1 MSQLDQLD
9 HIAARAV
16 DSVHVAVATRA
27 PIADVSRLVAARR
40 RGLAFRFAMG
50 TAALVALVGL
60 AGVLQIQ
67 ETSDPVQPA
76 TTTSVGPTTTVT
88 PDTPD
93 NPVIPIPEGPVV
105 TTMPIAEPPAT
116 EPPVAEPPTT
126 TPPVTEPPDT
136 TPPPLTITSPENGA
150 FVEKTAVTFK
160 GTTEPGAT
168 VFSGQWEASVDDAGN
183 WSIVLIVREGR
194 NTARFTATD
203 PAGNQ
208 TSKTIEVFYEPP
220 PPPKEP
226 APLVAYAKY
235 GTCEL
240 DPPYDIYYG
249 TAEPGALI
257 TVTSEY
263 GSGQTEVNAEGNWE
277 VKVFFPDAP
286 YGVGFLVT
294 VKDGLGGVKKFE
306 FTSFAGGV

>member
-1 MSQLDQLD
+1 MSQLDHLD
-9 HIAARAV
+9 QIAARAV

-27 PIADVSRLVAARR
+27 PIADMGRLVAAKRR
-40 RGLAFRFAMG
+40 SLALRFAMG

-60 AGVLQIQ
+60 AGVLQV
-67 ETSDPVQPA
+67 EEAADPVQPA
-76 TTTSVGPTTTVT
+76 TTTTVVTTTTPVPEP
-88 PDTPD
+88 PDTPG
-93 NPVIPIPEGPVV
+93 PVIPIPEGPV
-105 TTMPIAEPPAT
+105 TTEPPVTA
-116 EPPVAEPPTT
+116 PPVAEPPATA
-126 TPPVTEPPDT
+126 PPVTEPPDT

-168 VFSGQWEASVDDAGN
+168 VFSGQWEANVDGAGN

-203 PAGNQ
+203 PAGNE
-208 TSKTIEVFYEPP
+208 TSKTIEVFYEAPE
-220 PPPKEP
+220 PPKET
-226 APLVAYAKY
+226 APLVAYAKF

-249 TAEPGALI
+249 TAEPGAVI
-257 TVTSEY
+257 EVTSEF
-263 GSGQTEVNAEGNWE
+263 GSGQTEVNGEGQWE
-277 VKVFFPDAP
+277 IKVFFPEAP
-286 YGVGFLVT
+286 YGETFLVT

-306 FTSFAGGV
+306 FTSFAGGA